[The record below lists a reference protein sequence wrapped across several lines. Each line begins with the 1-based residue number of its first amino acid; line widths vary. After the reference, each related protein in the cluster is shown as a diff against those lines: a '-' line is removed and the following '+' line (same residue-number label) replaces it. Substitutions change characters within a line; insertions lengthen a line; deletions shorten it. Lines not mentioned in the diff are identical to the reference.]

1 MGIVPVDIKFTDPKV
16 CRNFL
21 AGICPHDVFVNT
33 KMDLGQCPK
42 THSQRLKDEYEA
54 ALAAAANDP
63 ADTTYSIGELNAIK
77 AENERNVQAF
87 VNDCDRKIF
96 SAQRRL
102 EKTPEENNKTTALVS
117 GYTII
122 TCLSSPQRTDIPCS

>member
-1 MGIVPVDIKFTDPKV
+1 MGIIPTDIKFVDSKV

-42 THSQRLKDEYEA
+42 THSQRLKDDYEA
-54 ALAAAANDP
+54 AIKSAISDP
-63 ADTTYSIGELNAIK
+63 ANCAYSIGELNAIK
-77 AENERNVQAF
+77 AENERNVQSF

-96 SAQRRL
+96 AAQRRL
-102 EKTPEENNKTTALVS
+102 EKTPEENNKTTALVRLLP
-117 GYTII
+117 
-122 TCLSSPQRTDIPCS
+122 LSSL